1 MRGRWVNGEGV
12 VPWFGR
18 LIVETT
24 VWSALDIQ
32 YILPTCNYIMRLQ
45 ILMTTNTKTERNYK
59 QEKRTG
65 KEKERRGRK
74 RRKLPLRSRL

>member
-12 VPWFGR
+12 IPWFGR

-24 VWSALDIQ
+24 VWSAVDIQ

-45 ILMTTNTKTERNYK
+45 ILITTKTERNYK